1 MPIESIRLITYT
13 RLLATG
19 CYRGQYKKGLRS
31 GHGTRT
37 SAAYEAKP
45 IPGDPSMP
53 KSDSEPVLQSLIQQ
67 KSTTSIKSSKESV
80 LKFGFQKKPS
90 LIPSL
95 LTATESTNSIPISTG
110 KEDFAQIY
118 EGEWKDD
125 RRHGYGVLKV
135 DSHYTYYGQW
145 VNNARTGYG
154 VMVYENGVREEG
166 EWHNGQLIV
175 VLKRHKVALFK
186 SHQLESKVK
195 EARTKALQSKG
206 KAKNMADLADS
217 RAGSAVNKSRQ
228 AHQSAQGA
236 QEHAQIAVEK
246 AELYKN
252 APRVAGKEVCVVVCC
267 VMVFSDRIL

>member
-1 MPIESIRLITYT
+1 MYAHFSPV
-13 RLLATG
+13 G

-31 GHGTRT
+31 GYGTRT
-37 SAAYEAKP
+37 SAAFESKVLV
-45 IPGDPSMP
+45 GDPSLP
-53 KSDSEPVLQSLIQQ
+53 KSDSEPLLHSMIKQ
-67 KSTTSIKSSKESV
+67 KSTTSIKSSKEGL
-80 LKFGFQKKPS
+80 LKFQKKQS

-95 LTATESTNSIPISTG
+95 LKNIESSSSLQKSKG
-110 KEDFAQIY
+110 KEEFAQAY

-135 DSHYTYYGQW
+135 DSLYTYYGQW
-145 VNNARTGYG
+145 VSNARTGYG
-154 VMVYENGVREEG
+154 VMMYENGDREEG

-195 EARTKALQSKG
+195 EARTKALQAKG

-217 RAGSAVNKSRQ
+217 RAGSAVNKSRL
-228 AHQSAQGA
+228 AHQSAQRA
-236 QEHAQIAVEK
+236 QKDAQMAVEK

-252 APRVAGKEVCVVVCC
+252 APHVAGKDDCTAVCC
-267 VMVFSDRIL
+267 LIIFSKSIERIF